1 MKVKYLEISAHPKAE
16 PEEWGFVLSKT
27 LSRLHGIFRSQDVRG
42 AIDLP
47 LATETSL
54 GSKLRVFGREP
65 VLNAVLNNTG
75 IRELE
80 QRKMIR
86 LGSVEDIPEDA
97 RKIRL
102 RRVRKR
108 GENELLKKARK
119 KRNHLLGKGV
129 APGQI
134 ASVQA
139 LKARMKIRERYPYFL
154 IEKDGKKYS
163 VFFRQELTDNDTA
176 WDEEG
181 FNSYGLSSD
190 SRSYAF
196 RF

>member
-1 MKVKYLEISAHPKAE
+1 MKVKYLEISAHPKTA
-16 PEEWGFVLSKT
+16 PEEWGFVLGKAI
-27 LSRLHGIFRSQDVRG
+27 SRLHGIFRSQDIRG
-42 AIDLP
+42 GIDLP
-47 LATETSL
+47 LATDTSL
-54 GSKLRVFGREP
+54 GPKLRVFGREP

-75 IRELE
+75 IRELG

-86 LGSVEDIPEDA
+86 LGTVEDIPGEA

-102 RRVRKR
+102 RRVRKK

-119 KRNHLLGKGV
+119 KRNHLLAKGI
-129 APGQI
+129 APEQI
-134 ASVQA
+134 ASVQT
-139 LKARMKIRERYPYFL
+139 LKARMKIRDRYPYFL

-163 VFFRQELTDNDTA
+163 VFFRQESTDNDTD

-181 FNSYGLSSD
+181 FNSYGLSSG
-190 SRSYAF
+190 SKSYAF